1 VRIFRAKAITKPSDE
16 LHATSADFCRIFE
29 DEMDPLYLL
38 SLLLTAN
45 RELAEKCFVRG
56 LEDSKGGS
64 PVFKEWARA
73 WARRTII
80 VNAIRMI
87 GPRPQKRGADTAP
100 APAPKDLEL
109 PQELAAVAGLPAFER
124 FVFVMSTLEGYSERD
139 CRLLLDCSNSDIVR
153 ARMSALTQIGH
164 SAEDQEKIANKTE
177 SQPESAES
185 VVSHSFLS
193 HLAVSA

>member
-1 VRIFRAKAITKPSDE
+1 MRIFRAKAITKPSNE

-38 SLLLTAN
+38 SLLLTAD
-45 RELAEKCFVRG
+45 RERAEKCFVRG

-64 PVFKEWARA
+64 PVFKDWARA

-87 GPRPQKRGADTAP
+87 GPRPQRKGADGLGISAC
-100 APAPKDLEL
+100 ADLGL

-124 FVFVMSTLEGYSERD
+124 FVFVMSMLESYSERD
-139 CRLLLDCSNSDIVR
+139 CRLLLDCSAADIAS
-153 ARMSALTQIGH
+153 ARMSALTQLGH
-164 SAEDQEKIANKTE
+164 SAEDRDKVVNKTE
-177 SQPESAES
+177 SQPKSGES
-185 VVSHSFLS
+185 VVAHAFLS